1 MKILYFD
8 CPAGISGD
16 MTLGALLDLGVDE
29 AALRAELAKLGVEGE
44 YDLRVARADKR
55 GITGTQ
61 VKVHLVHG
69 EHGHEAEHS
78 HPHAHRD
85 LADITAII
93 QGSGLSDRVKAKA
106 VALFAELARAEG
118 KVHGV
123 PADHVHFHEV
133 GAVDSIV
140 DIVGVCI
147 AMDMLCADRVV
158 FSPINTGSGRVRCQ
172 HGLMPVPAPAT
183 AELLTGV
190 PSYSD
195 NTQSELTT
203 PTGALIARSFA
214 TEFGPCPAMT
224 IRKVGY
230 GLGFKDFDF
239 PNALRV
245 MLGTTGADRLCSSS
259 GASAT
264 VPQSLR
270 LMLGDDGSDQSE
282 AQTVWELKCNLDDMT
297 GEAMGYALERL
308 LAGGALDAWYTP
320 IHMKKNRPAWLLTAL
335 CAPER
340 RAEVERILLS
350 ETTTLGVRACA
361 LQRTTLRRHW
371 LTVETPWGAVRVK
384 TADGPDGQRAAPEY
398 EDCARLARE
407 QGIPFVQVYAA
418 AQAEALRNF

>member
-1 MKILYFD
+1 MKTLYFD

-29 AALRAELAKLGVEGE
+29 AALRSQLSSLGVDGE
-44 YDLRVARADKR
+44 YELSISHAEKH

-78 HPHAHRD
+78 HPHAHRH
-85 LADITAII
+85 LSDITELIMT
-93 QGSGLSDRVKAKA
+93 SGLPERVKSKA
-106 VALFAELARAEG
+106 VELFTELAVAEG

-123 PADHVHFHEV
+123 PTDHVHFHEV

-147 AMDMLCADRVV
+147 AMDLLGADRVV
-158 FSPINTGSGRVRCQ
+158 FSPVNTGSGRVRCQ

-195 NTQSELTT
+195 DTQSELTT
-203 PTGALIARSFA
+203 PTGALIARCFA
-214 TEFGPCPAMT
+214 TGFGSRPAMT

-245 MLGTTGADRLCSSS
+245 MLG
-259 GASAT
+259 
-264 VPQSLR
+264 
-270 LMLGDDGSDQSE
+270 DDGSSEAE

-308 LAGGALDAWYTP
+308 LSGGALDAWYTP

-340 RAEVERILLS
+340 RADVERLLLS

-361 LQRTTLRRHW
+361 FQRTTLRRDW
-371 LTVETPWGAVRVK
+371 RTVETPWGAVRVK
-384 TADGPDGQRAAPEY
+384 TAQAPDGVHAAPEY

-407 QGIPFVQVYAA
+407 HGVPFLRVYAA
-418 AQAEALRNF
+418 AGAAAAGNAG